1 MKNKKYK
8 TFILNYNSFFK
19 GFVLFKNQE
28 LNKSFYNSSTYM
40 KFFKIALI
48 CWFFYLPMDLMI
60 IYNSNLVKIYQLCHL
75 DKQIF
80 TEFELTQQCW

>member
-48 CWFFYLPMDLMI
+48 C
-60 IYNSNLVKIYQLCHL
+60 
-75 DKQIF
+75 
-80 TEFELTQQCW
+80 